1 MKCALML
8 LVDARRLTGPN
19 LLAWEPLVVVELALD
34 VPDLL
39 EHACEVYLHELA
51 RIRSAVG
58 FSPEVPAIVRPH
70 HGGAVIA
77 YPAPIDVMLA
87 CTEMSEWAAL
97 SACEVLGHREPFPL
111 EKARADVEG
120 LIARDRSPRL
130 LAIEAEARTRGVPF
144 LWDDDLVSIGCGPS
158 CIVWPRS
165 ELPDPSTIPWE
176 SVGTIP
182 IAMVTGT
189 NGKTTTVRLLSRM
202 AREAGLRV
210 GTSSSDGVVVN
221 GDTLE
226 TGDWTGPA
234 AARLVLRRSD
244 IDIAVLET
252 ARGGLLRR
260 GLAID
265 TCSVAVITNVSQDHT
280 GGYGIDDLH
289 AMTNVKG
296 IIARAAKTAVLNAR
310 DPKLVALAT
319 SLPAKTVFF
328 ADADDASLL
337 VAPRVRAEA
346 GTLYV
351 GDESLLPLAEIPITF
366 GGAARY
372 VVENVAGAVAA
383 ALELGLPREAIV
395 RALRSFEAKENP
407 GRGVIVEKKGVRV
420 MLDFGHNPAGVRAVL
435 DLVTQLR
442 GAGRLI
448 VIAGSAGDR
457 SNDEIDEMARAIAKA
472 KPDRVLVRDLPDYL
486 RGRLPGEVPALFR
499 RLLDGYGVAAEVA
512 ASEVD
517 ALSRVLDDARPND
530 FALLLVHLDRDA
542 VAAFLDRM

>member
-1 MKCALML
+1 ML

-39 EHACEVYLHELA
+39 EHARDVYLHELA
-51 RIRSAVG
+51 RIRTAVG
-58 FSPEVPAIVRPH
+58 FAPEVRAIVRPH
-70 HGGAVIA
+70 RGGAVIA

-97 SACEVLGHREPFPL
+97 SACEVLGHRLPL
-111 EKARADVEG
+111 GIERARADVEA
-120 LIARDRSPRL
+120 LLERDRSPRL
-130 LAIEAEARTRGVPF
+130 LEIEAEARKRGVPF
-144 LWDDDLVSIGCGPS
+144 LWDDDRVSIGCGPS
-158 CIVWPRS
+158 CIVWPRG

-176 SVGTIP
+176 GVSTIP

-210 GTSSSDGVVVN
+210 GTSSSDGVVV
-221 GDTLE
+221 GTETLE

-234 AARLVLRRSD
+234 AARLVLRRRD
-244 IDIAVLET
+244 VDIAVLET

-260 GLAID
+260 GLATD
-265 TCSVAVITNVSQDHT
+265 RCDVAVITNVSQDHT

-289 AMTNVKG
+289 AMTNVKA

-310 DPKLVALAT
+310 DPKLVALST

-337 VAPRVRAEA
+337 VAPRARAEG

-351 GDESLLPLAEIPITF
+351 DGEAVMPLAEIPITF

-372 VVENVAGAVAA
+372 VVENVVGAVLAA
-383 ALELGLPREAIV
+383 TELGLPRDAIV
-395 RALRSFEAKENP
+395 RALRNFDATENP
-407 GRGVIVEKKGVRV
+407 GRGVIIEKRGVRV

-435 DLVTQLR
+435 DLVTRIR
-442 GAGRLI
+442 GNGRLI

-457 SNDEIDEMARAIAKA
+457 SNDEIAEMARSIAKA
-472 KPDRVLVRDLPDYL
+472 KPDRVLVRDLPEYL

-499 RLLDGYGVAAEVA
+499 HLLAGYGAEVA

-517 ALSRVLDDARPND
+517 ALSRVFDDARPGD

-542 VAAFLDRM
+542 VAAFLDRL